1 MTRRLRS
8 RPWPSLVLAGA
19 VAACTGHATDLTR
32 TRPTAPPQRIVAASI
47 FATEVLLEI
56 APRERIAGVHS
67 LAGDPRFS
75 LCSEEVHG
83 LHFVG
88 AEPEQLLAGA
98 PDLVIVDAFTRP
110 ETIALL
116 QWAGVPLL
124 RPNEPQGF
132 ADIAANIRGIG
143 NACHLEAPAEALVAR
158 MEAKLRALA
167 EKATGTVGWQLCSLD
182 GDLHTYGRGSLVDA
196 MLAAAGARNLA
207 AERGAGP
214 FRKLTVETLLAWQPE
229 GLLVADH
236 REGADL
242 GPPAWLTQVP
252 GLDLLSCSRHRRF
265 LFVPG
270 AMLGTTSHRLADTAA
285 FVQTALQKWERS

>member
-1 MTRRLRS
+1 
-8 RPWPSLVLAGA
+8 
-19 VAACTGHATDLTR
+19 
-32 TRPTAPPQRIVAASI
+32 
-47 FATEVLLEI
+47 VLLEI

-75 LCSEEVHG
+75 LCAAEVQG
-83 LHFVG
+83 LRFVG
-88 AEPEQLLAGA
+88 AEPEQLLAFA

-124 RPNEPQGF
+124 RPNEPMGF
-132 ADIAANIRGIG
+132 PDIATNIRGIG
-143 NACHLEAPAEALVAR
+143 HACHLEAPAEALVAR
-158 MEAKLRALA
+158 METKLRALA
-167 EKATGTVGWQLCSLD
+167 AHATEAAGWQLCSLD

-196 MLAAAGARNLA
+196 MLTAAGARNLA

-236 REGADL
+236 REGTEL

-252 GLDLLSCSRHRRF
+252 GLDLLSCAQHHRF

-285 FVQTALQKWERS
+285 FVQAALKKWERS